1 MLPVG
6 AKLHHGA
13 YLIKGVLGQ
22 GGFGITYLAV
32 DVNLQKEVAV
42 KEFFPAQF
50 CGRDQITKSIN
61 IGTTGNAEFIE
72 KLKEKFLKEARN
84 IARLNHP
91 NIIKIFAAFEEND
104 TAYYVMEL
112 IEGQSLAEKVSLNGE
127 LQPSEATNYI
137 TKIGEALE
145 YLHAHHMTH
154 LDVKPGNIMI
164 RREDNSPILID
175 FGLSKNYDN
184 EGQQTTTTT
193 LGVSPGYS
201 PLEQYNMTGNATFTP
216 KSDLYS
222 LAATYYFTLVGK
234 TPPEATSILNNPL
247 VFPEWIPPFIADA
260 IRKAMSASTNQ
271 RHETVG
277 EFLRQIKDYSTT
289 QSVKEETPRTN
300 QSKQPKTVVYET
312 PMEHKEKPKDHKG
325 KDKTPVGKLKTFAI
339 LALLVLIGGTIY
351 YFVNNNGTT
360 YKPSKQK
367 QSTIIDKGY
376 KTSKDRKITEKGNK
390 ESETGTALGEDPKSE
405 VNVSKATNSH
415 EAEPKKEETAK
426 PVQTTNVAT
435 TKTEPKKENRETA
448 AGKEKNGTTAV
459 EVGKSANNSSA
470 LATPTVDKAKEGS
483 KEIVKENNKEA
494 KDNNTKKA
502 FESFKDNLK
511 NRNSNK

>member
-61 IGTTGNAEFIE
+61 IGTTGNVEFIE

-91 NIIKIFAAFEEND
+91 NIIKIFTAFEEND

-112 IEGQSLAEKVSLNGE
+112 IEGQSLAEKVSLNGK

-154 LDVKPGNIMI
+154 LDVKPGNTMI

-175 FGLSKNYDN
+175 FGLSKNYDK

-222 LAATYYFTLVGK
+222 LAATYYFTLVGN

-247 VFPEWIPPFIADA
+247 EFPEWMPPFIADA

-271 RHETVG
+271 RHETVR
-277 EFLRQIKDYSTT
+277 EFLHHIQDYTTT
-289 QSVKEETPRTN
+289 QSVKEEAPRTI
-300 QSKQPKTVVYET
+300 QPKQPKTVVNEA
-312 PMEHKEKPKDHKG
+312 PVEHKVKPIDNKG
-325 KDKTPVGKLKTFAI
+325 RDKKPFGKLKTFAV
-339 LALLVLIGGTIY
+339 LALLMLIGGTIY
-351 YFVNNNGTT
+351 YFVNNSGTT

-367 QSTIIDKGY
+367 QSTVIDKGS
-376 KTSKDRKITEKGNK
+376 KTAKDQKITEKENK
-390 ESETGTALGEDPKSE
+390 ESEATLGEDRKSK
-405 VNVSKATNSH
+405 VKVSKAANSH
-415 EAEPKKEETAK
+415 EAVPKKEETAK
-426 PVQTTNVAT
+426 PMQTNNIETA
-435 TKTEPKKENRETA
+435 KTETKKENRETA
-448 AGKEKNGTTAV
+448 AREEKREIKVV
-459 EVGKSANNSSA
+459 EEGKSANSSS
-470 LATPTVDKAKEGS
+470 TKTQPSTNIGND
-483 KEIVKENNKEA
+483 
-494 KDNNTKKA
+494 NTKKA
-502 FESFKDNLK
+502 FESFKNNLK
-511 NRNSNK
+511 NRSKNGEN